1 MTDEVNTLEALEA
14 EAAEALAAEEAEATA
29 TTEETEEATSA
40 EADETAETDEG
51 ASADR
56 AAHTSKKMV
65 EVPVQN
71 LAKLRQQRRES
82 REEAERLAAL
92 NAELMQRLSLQAKTA
107 EPDEMPTLESCGFDE
122 AVHRT
127 EMSKWTQKQLAGQFE
142 AIEEKRRQAHE
153 ASQRQQAVE
162 SEVMAHYSRVSAAGL
177 TEAEYIP
184 AEKKLR
190 DTFGDSAIDHM
201 IAAIGEGSEKVIFHL
216 GINQTEL
223 AKVEELVRKDPSGL
237 RAMAYI
243 GSLNSKLQ
251 SSPPQK
257 KISQAPG
264 ADRPLASGSGQ
275 GGVSNIIKRLDRLN
289 GSNDRTEFSKY
300 KRELIAKGHSELL
313 RKHGY
318 L

>member
-29 TTEETEEATSA
+29 TPEETGEATSA
-40 EADETAETDEG
+40 EADETADTDEG

-56 AAHTSKKMV
+56 AAQTGKKMV
-65 EVPVQN
+65 EVPVHK
-71 LAKLRQQRRES
+71 LATLRQSRREL
-82 REEAERLAAL
+82 RTDVERLAAQ
-92 NAELMQRLSLQAKTA
+92 NADLLERLSLQGRKA
-107 EPDEMPTLESCGFDE
+107 EPEAFPTLESCNYDE
-122 AVHRT
+122 KEFQAAMT
-127 EMSKWTQKQLAGQFE
+127 QWSQKQLAGQFE
-142 AIEEKRRQAHE
+142 AVEEKRRQALE
-153 ASQRQQAVE
+153 ASQRQQAIE
-162 SEVMAHYSRVSAAGL
+162 SDVMAHYSRVSAAGL

-190 DTFGDSAIDHM
+190 DTFGDLAIDHM
-201 IAAIGEGSEKVIFHL
+201 ISAIGEGSEKVIFHL
-216 GINQTEL
+216 GINQKEL
-223 AKVEELVRKDPSGL
+223 DKVGELVRQDPSGL

-243 GSLNSKLQ
+243 GILNAKLQ
-251 SSPPQK
+251 SAPAQK

-264 ADRPLASGSGQ
+264 ADRPLASGSGS
-275 GGVSNIIKRLDRLN
+275 GGTSNVIKRLDRLN
-289 GSNDRTEFSKY
+289 SSNDRTEFSKY